1 VRDAINGIPA
11 PSGSSHFVVVGL
23 GYTGLRAL
31 NALPADRTF
40 GIGRAMAG
48 TTTHETRLLDLDR
61 PDDNDIKLPAPCTV
75 LYTVPPATDA
85 TEDRRLAAFLSRIR
99 PTPVRFVYLSTSGV
113 YGDRGGK
120 ITCETDPT
128 NPTTDRA
135 KRRFA
140 AEQYL
145 EQWCQQTGC
154 EPFVLRVPGIY
165 GPGRLGLEPLRQGA
179 AIVREAD
186 SGPGNRIHVDDLVA
200 SCLAAMT
207 SDASPGTYN
216 VADADHRSNY
226 WFRRTVAELAGLP
239 VPREIS
245 LEEARHEWGE
255 RRASFLQESR
265 LLDTQKFHR
274 ELKVALRYTN
284 AEDGIRASL
293 AEEALAL
300 S

>member
-1 VRDAINGIPA
+1 M
-11 PSGSSHFVVVGL
+11 
-23 GYTGLRAL
+23 GYTGLRVL
-31 NALPADRTF
+31 NALPANRTF
-40 GIGRAMAG
+40 GIGRPIAG
-48 TTTHETRLLDLDR
+48 TTTRKTQLLDLDR
-61 PDDNDIKLPAPCTV
+61 TLDHDIKLPASCIV
-75 LYTVPPATDA
+75 LYTVPPAA
-85 TEDRRLAAFLSRIR
+85 AAPEDQRLVTFLSHVR
-99 PTPVRFVYLSTSGV
+99 PTPLRFVYLSTSGV

-120 ITCETDPT
+120 LTRETDPT

-135 KRRFA
+135 ERRCA
-140 AEQYL
+140 AEQCL
-145 EQWCQQTGC
+145 EQWCERAGC
-154 EPFVLRVPGIY
+154 ERFVLRVPGIY
-165 GPGRLGLEPLRQGA
+165 GPGRLGLEQLRQGA

-200 SCLAAMT
+200 TCIAAMT

-216 VADADHRSNY
+216 VADADHRSYY
-226 WFRRTVAELAGLP
+226 WFRRTVAKLAGLP
-239 VPREIS
+239 APREIS

-265 LLDTQKFHR
+265 LLDTQKLHR

-293 AEEALAL
+293 AEQAQAL